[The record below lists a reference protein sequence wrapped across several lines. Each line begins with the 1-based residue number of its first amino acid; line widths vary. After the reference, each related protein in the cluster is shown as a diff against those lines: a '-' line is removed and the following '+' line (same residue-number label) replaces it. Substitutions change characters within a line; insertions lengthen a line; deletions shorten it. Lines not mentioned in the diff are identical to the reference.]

1 MPRPTRS
8 CERTLPE
15 QAIPTSRPT
24 VAESRILLVDNCDSF
39 THNLA
44 QLVRE
49 PGEYSCDIVRHDNI
63 DLDRIGRYAGI
74 IFSPGP
80 GLPREFPEMF
90 KILDRYASKI
100 PILGI
105 CLGHQA
111 IAEHYGARLINL
123 PHPQHGQRAKL
134 EVVDLDD
141 PLLATVPGDSIVG
154 LYHSWAVDEQSLP
167 ADLSVTARSNGIL
180 MGLRHKTLNVRG
192 VQFHPESY
200 MTDYG
205 PTILANWLALIV
217 ASSASSTA
225 APAIASSSLHP

>member
-1 MPRPTRS
+1 M
-8 CERTLPE
+8 
-15 QAIPTSRPT
+15 
-24 VAESRILLVDNCDSF
+24 AESRILLVDNRDSF

-49 PGEYSCDIVRHDNI
+49 AGEYSCDIVRHDNI

-90 KILDRYASKI
+90 QILDRYDGQI

-111 IAEHYGARLINL
+111 IGEYYGGLLINL
-123 PHPQHGQRAKL
+123 ERPVHGERAPI
-134 EVVDLDD
+134 EIVDHDE
-141 PLLATVPGDSIVG
+141 PLFANVPEHSLVG
-154 LYHSWAVDEQSLP
+154 LYHSWAVDGSVLP
-167 ADLSVTARSNGIL
+167 DDLILTSRLANGL
-180 MGLRHKTLNVRG
+180 VMSLRHRTLNIRG
-192 VQFHPESY
+192 LQFHPESY
-200 MTDYG
+200 MTVCG
-205 PTILANWLALIV
+205 ATVIRNWLALIG

-225 APAIASSSLHP
+225 APAIASSSLHR